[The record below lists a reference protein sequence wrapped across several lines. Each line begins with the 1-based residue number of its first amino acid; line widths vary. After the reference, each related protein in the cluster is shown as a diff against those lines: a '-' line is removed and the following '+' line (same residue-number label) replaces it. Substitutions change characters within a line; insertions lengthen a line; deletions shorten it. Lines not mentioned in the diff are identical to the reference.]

1 MNSGGGDERRLSSDT
16 LAGDVWGERV
26 SEKVLSLYNSLPKK
40 GKPQGR
46 EVTVLA
52 AFLLSSPCQEL
63 EVVSL
68 GTGTKCIGG
77 SLRSPNGD
85 VVNDS
90 HAEVISRRAL
100 MRFFYTQIQRLND
113 LYGAEQ
119 PEFDDQSKSSPLQLI
134 LDGPGQGKYRMR
146 SGWKL
151 HLYISQLPC
160 GVASPSSL
168 LSESSESVLSGKGIP
183 VSLSSCVELDDP
195 ETICSEK
202 GVDGNGNGL
211 QLIGTVQRKPGRGDT
226 TLSVSCSDKIARWN
240 VVGVQGALLSY
251 FLQPVYLS
259 SIVIAQSPNNCG
271 DCLMLSRMESAIN
284 GRTLHFPYAQLSAF
298 SVNKPLFFL
307 APIPPKEFQHLETA
321 QMTLTCGYSICWN
334 KSGVHEVILGTMGRK
349 QGASAKGALYPS
361 TMSSLCKYR
370 LLETFLS
377 LRHESLAEVSCNGIT
392 YRELKEGAQDY
403 KLASKIL
410 KTLPPFSNW
419 LLKPSDNEAFSV
431 WRS

>member
-119 PEFDDQSKSSPLQLI
+119 PEFDDQS
-134 LDGPGQGKYRMR
+134 
-146 SGWKL
+146 
-151 HLYISQLPC
+151 

>member
-134 LDGPGQGKYRMR
+134 LDGPG
-146 SGWKL
+146 
-151 HLYISQLPC
+151 

-202 GVDGNGNGL
+202 GVDGN
-211 QLIGTVQRKPGRGDT
+211 VQRKPGRGDT